1 MGQVGCANSLFKA
14 HGGEIREVYGFWEHA
29 AAPLPSEQCWTCSVE
44 RRGGLGDERL
54 GGKRSD
60 QEGRRAGV
68 AQLGR
73 TPQVARHR
81 GSPPRPKKELSSGQG
96 EFSVDRCPQTLHYIP
111 NVSPSCRA
119 EDFVISLQEAHHLA
133 PARAS
138 TDQLAVDELRSGL
151 RDLPPKQV
159 MYVCTRSDDIS
170 RNELTGNLDMA
181 ASTTNERQ

>member
-1 MGQVGCANSLFKA
+1 MSD
-14 HGGEIREVYGFWEHA
+14 WA
-29 AAPLPSEQCWTCSVE
+29 ASAQT
-44 RRGGLGDERL
+44 
-54 GGKRSD
+54 K
-60 QEGRRAGV
+60 RAGELV
-68 AQLGR
+68 WPSWAGHPR
-73 TPQVARHR
+73 WPGIAVP
-81 GSPPRPKKELSSGQG
+81 PPRPKKELSSGQG